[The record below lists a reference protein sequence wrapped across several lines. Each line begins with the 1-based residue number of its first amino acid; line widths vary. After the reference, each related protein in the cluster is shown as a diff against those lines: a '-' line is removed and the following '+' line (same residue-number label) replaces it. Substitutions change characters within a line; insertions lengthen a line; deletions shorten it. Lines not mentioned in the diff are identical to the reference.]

1 MIVIL
6 KQNPDQSQL
15 DSLVTWLE
23 SKNISVHPT
32 HGEAQTILGLVG
44 DTSILDIDMIAGLD
58 IVDGIKRVQE
68 PFKNANRKFHPE
80 DTVIDLGCTQI
91 GGGTL
96 TLMAGP
102 SSVESEDQVVAIA
115 KAVKAA
121 GATMLRGGAFKP
133 HSSPY
138 AFSGLGAVGLEY
150 LKTAREETGLPIVTE
165 LMDLS
170 QLPLFKD
177 VDVIQIGARNMQNY
191 DLLKAVGRQDRPV
204 MIKRGMCATYEE
216 WLMSAE
222 HVMAGGNKNVILC
235 ERGIRTFEPYTQNTL
250 DLTAIPVLKKL
261 THLPVIVDPS
271 HASGRNWLV
280 EPLARGAVAA
290 GCDGLQIE
298 VHHDP
303 AHALCDGPQS
313 LRPDSFVSLAK
324 HLQKLHAVIK
334 TLED

>member
-1 MIVIL
+1 MKKIKFILIALCLLTAIFVIL
-6 KQNPDQSQL
+6 LALRIERHFPAVASRYCDQVIVREISRLMNDRILQTYGDYDKDDIL
-15 DSLVTWLE
+15 IIEKDGNGNITLIDIDTQYVNLIK
-23 SKNISVHPT
+23 SKLT
-32 HGEAQTILGLVG
+32 
-44 DTSILDIDMIAGLD
+44 LDIIEKLTEYRALD
-58 IVDGIKRVQE
+58 FGI
-68 PFKNANRKFHPE
+68 PLGNALN
-80 DTVIDLGCTQI
+80 
-91 GGGTL
+91 
-96 TLMAGP
+96 
-102 SSVESEDQVVAIA
+102 S
-115 KAVKAA
+115 
-121 GATMLRGGAFKP
+121 
-133 HSSPY
+133 Y

-250 DLTAIPVLKKL
+250 DLTASPVLKKL

-313 LRPDSFVSLAK
+313 LRPDAFATLTK
-324 HLQKLHAVIK
+324 HLQKLHTVIK